1 MFGVVSFILPL
12 GDACARVMRQFKQA
26 VWSKRHYLPFYGLI
40 LWLATVLGT
49 VRAPIE
55 DALVFLID
63 DGGGVSYYTAHQ
75 FAKVIVGVCC
85 KIRRRRM

>member
-1 MFGVVSFILPL
+1 
-12 GDACARVMRQFKQA
+12 
-26 VWSKRHYLPFYGLI
+26 
-40 LWLATVLGT
+40 VLGT
-49 VRAPIE
+49 VRASIE

-85 KIRRRRM
+85 

>member
-1 MFGVVSFILPL
+1 MLSAILRLVAAL
-12 GDACARVMRQFKQA
+12 GAVRV
-26 VWSKRHYLPFYGLI
+26 
-40 LWLATVLGT
+40 
-49 VRAPIE
+49 PIG
-55 DALVFLID
+55 DTLVFLID